1 MFCNANAPPLRGS
14 RMRRAGRLGGPASWI
29 RLVRWGEPVM
39 KMRSGKDAQ
48 VRGETS
54 LRQRGRTCSWTP
66 QRPAGAGHRKARSQS
81 RRREAQEGIGMRIR
95 AMRRSKGW
103 SQEVFAEKCGIDPS
117 LLGVIER
124 GNQNL
129 GLGTL
134 LPIAATLE
142 TTVAKL
148 FTGIA

>member
-1 MFCNANAPPLRGS
+1 
-14 RMRRAGRLGGPASWI
+14 
-29 RLVRWGEPVM
+29 
-39 KMRSGKDAQ
+39 
-48 VRGETS
+48 
-54 LRQRGRTCSWTP
+54 
-66 QRPAGAGHRKARSQS
+66 
-81 RRREAQEGIGMRIR
+81 MRIR

-103 SQEVFAEKCGIDPS
+103 SQEAFAEMCGIDRS

-129 GLGTL
+129 GLASL

-142 TTVAKL
+142 TTVAEL